1 MRSPRVVL
9 MLAGLVLL
17 LTPKPRLTAQV
28 PTFKEAVGHDFGER
42 ITQHYQMVRYL
53 ERVAETSDRVAIQV
67 QGESWEG
74 REFMLAIVTSP
85 ANHARIEEIR
95 ANSVRLSDPRTT
107 ALQQAESI
115 MVDQPAIAWFGG
127 SIHGFELS
135 GSEGLLKLLEHLTT
149 NNDPATLEVLEKVVV
164 LIDPMLNPDGRDAF
178 AHRNNEDLGRVPSA
192 EWDDWANDF
201 TRWEGT
207 KFRSGHYYFDNNRDW
222 FAQTQPVTRVRV
234 QTWLAWRPQT
244 VTDMHEMGVDDEFFF
259 YPGAPPVTPHV
270 RGFAWSWIA
279 RFAAAYAAA
288 FDAAGF
294 EYKTGEAFDYFY
306 PGYTD
311 GFASHLGAV
320 GMLYEQGSTR
330 GLMLKRSDES
340 VRTLAQALTQQ
351 YTAAWTAARLAAT
364 ERGTLLREYYDGL
377 AGTVVEGRSGYRR
390 YLIAPGGD
398 PAHRAELVD
407 ILVRTGVEVDILTR
421 PTALSGVRDR
431 TGGQLGEHDFSAGTF
446 VIEADQPEGRLI
458 RALLDPETPVP
469 DDFLAEARARIER
482 GESARFYDISAWS
495 LPLLYNL
502 QGYSSTDGRAL
513 PTERL
518 EDLAEPWRMGV
529 TGEAEYAYMID
540 GGQAASVAALFHL
553 VHRGYRAAMTLK
565 ATRIQGVDFPSGTV
579 VVRVGANSPGV
590 HEAVRELAEQYK
602 LRVVSV
608 SSGLGE
614 AGYPSLGSSD
624 VVSITKPD
632 IALLA
637 EDPISGYSFGAA
649 WYTLDQ
655 VYQIPVTPLR
665 VASVAT
671 GSLDRFETLVVPSAS
686 SGALRR
692 TLGSE
697 GVDRIRRWVLEG
709 GTLVVLGD
717 ALEFARDSN
726 GLGLLDVRSWYE
738 TEDGKDAQQFDVPG
752 AILRAEIDSLFW
764 LAAGYTGSELPVLTQ
779 GASIY
784 LEPEGPPA
792 AFSKRTVARY
802 ARSDTLLIAGHAWEE
817 SLQRLGGSVFVY
829 EQIVDAGRVIA
840 FTEDPNF
847 RGFWRGANRLFLN
860 SVVVGPSAP

>member
-1 MRSPRVVL
+1 MRSPLAVS
-9 MLAGLVLL
+9 MLAGLVLV
-17 LTPKPRLTAQV
+17 LTPSPRLTAQV

-42 ITQHYQMVRYL
+42 ITQHHQMVRYL
-53 ERVAETSDRVAIQV
+53 EQVAETSDRVAIEV
-67 QGESWEG
+67 QGRSWEG

-85 ANHARIEEIR
+85 ANHARIEAIKTY
-95 ANSVRLSDPRTT
+95 SVRLSDPRVTT
-107 ALQQAESI
+107 VQQAESI
-115 MVDQPAIAWFGG
+115 MTEQPTIAWFGG

-149 NNDPATLEVLEKVVV
+149 ENDLATLEVLENVVV

-178 AHRNNEDLGRVPSA
+178 AHRNYEGLGRVPSP

-201 TRWEGT
+201 TRWEST
-207 KFRSGHYYFDNNRDW
+207 KFRTGHYYFDNNRDW

-234 QTWLAWRPQT
+234 ETWTAWRPQM

-270 RGFAWSWIA
+270 RGFVWTWIA
-279 RFAAAYAAA
+279 RFATAYAAA
-288 FDAAGF
+288 FDAAGL
-294 EYKTGEAFDYFY
+294 EYKTGETFDYFY

-340 VRTLAQALTQQ
+340 VRTLGQALTQQ

-364 ERGTLLREYYDGL
+364 DRSTLLREYYDGL
-377 AGTVVEGRSGYRR
+377 ANTVLEGRSGYRR

-398 PAHRAELVD
+398 PGHRAELVN
-407 ILVRTGVEVDILTR
+407 ILVRSGVEVDILTR
-421 PTALSGVRDR
+421 PTVLSGVRDR
-431 TGGQLGEHDFSAGTF
+431 TGRELGEHNFPASTF
-446 VIEADQPEGRLI
+446 VIEAAQPEGRLV

-469 DDFLAEARARIER
+469 EDFLAEARARVQR

-495 LPLLYNL
+495 LPLLFNL
-502 QGYSSTDGRAL
+502 QAYSSSDGGAL
-513 PTERL
+513 ATERL
-518 EDLAEPWRMGV
+518 QGSAEPQGMGV
-529 TGEAEYAYMID
+529 TGEGEYAYMID
-540 GGQAASVAALFHL
+540 GGQAASVAVLYHL
-553 VHRGYRAAMTLK
+553 VHRGYRAAMTLRT
-565 ATRIQGVDFPSGTV
+565 TRIQGVEFPSGTV
-579 VVRVGANSPGV
+579 VVRVGANDPGV
-590 HEAVRELAEQYK
+590 HEAVRELAEYYK
-602 LRVVSV
+602 LRVASV

-624 VVSITKPD
+624 VMSITKPD

-655 VYQIPVTPLR
+655 AYQIPVTPLR
-665 VASVAT
+665 VTSVAT
-671 GSLDRFETLVVPSAS
+671 NSLDRFETLVVPSAS
-686 SGALRR
+686 GDALRGR
-692 TLGSE
+692 LGSE
-697 GVDRIRRWVLEG
+697 GVDRIRRWVREG

-717 ALEFARDSN
+717 AIEFARDSL

-738 TEDGKDAQQFDVPG
+738 TEDGKEAQQFDVPG
-752 AILRAEIDSLFW
+752 AILRAELDSLFW
-764 LAAGYTGSELPVLTQ
+764 LSAGYKGAELPVLTQ

-784 LEPEGPPA
+784 LEPEGPPSA
-792 AFSKRTVARY
+792 SNRRIVARY
-802 ARSDTLLIAGHAWEE
+802 TRSEPLLLAGHAWEE
-817 SLQRLGGSVFVY
+817 SLQRLRGSVFVC